1 MKNVLAA
8 VLVLAWAGNTVYTDF
23 QPQIQT
29 AIDAFN
35 NTPSEVLGVFAF
47 FAAII
52 FISFVSPR
60 AGFAITKFF
69 IWAMASLVIGIL
81 AGFAV
86 GKKIV

>member
-1 MKNVLAA
+1 M
-8 VLVLAWAGNTVYTDF
+8 YSECDTDYKTSNWLNF
-23 QPQIQT
+23 GGI
-29 AIDAFN
+29 I
-35 NTPSEVLGVFAF
+35 LF

-69 IWAMASLVIGIL
+69 IWAMASLIVGIL

-86 GKKIV
+86 GRRM

>member
-60 AGFAITKFF
+60 TGFAITKFF
-69 IWAMASLVIGIL
+69 LWGFVALVVGIL
-81 AGFAV
+81 AGRFI
-86 GKKIV
+86 GKRM

>member
-1 MKNVLAA
+1 MN
-8 VLVLAWAGNTVYTDF
+8 
-23 QPQIQT
+23 
-29 AIDAFN
+29 
-35 NTPSEVLGVFAF
+35 EVLTLIENVTTAPEGTGGIILF

-86 GKKIV
+86 GRRM